1 MGTLLKP
8 HEKKIVRKQ
17 IRTDELAVESLRAQ
31 IRKGI
36 APDNAEKQLS
46 GRLRRIEWLKKMWE
60 QRDS

>member
-1 MGTLLKP
+1 MLKP

-17 IRTDELAVESLRAQ
+17 IRKDELEAESLCAQ

-36 APDNAEKQLS
+36 APDNADKQLN
-46 GRLRRIEWLKKMWE
+46 GFLRRIEWLKKMWE